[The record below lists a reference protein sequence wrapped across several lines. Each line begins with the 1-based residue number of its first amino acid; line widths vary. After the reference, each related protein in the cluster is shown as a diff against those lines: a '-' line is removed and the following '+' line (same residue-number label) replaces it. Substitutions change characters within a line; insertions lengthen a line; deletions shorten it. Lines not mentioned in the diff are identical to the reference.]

1 VSLQQEFEDA
11 YAAEDTDD
19 LGDRI
24 GETVRAFES
33 RLGRPLSQSEYDQ
46 IEFAEAQK
54 TITAEQA
61 NARVMEGLGA
71 DMNEQWPRLEAKLGR
86 KLLTHEMA
94 GILDQSEY
102 AAMRGAESMDAEA
115 AYERYWTHRTARTG
129 DEPPDMS
136 RVDQADRHM
145 AQRMRELNAQSDAA
159 AAGQAEADSDEWKV
173 EFNDSGT
180 MNAEHE
186 NAKRMQARLLELNG
200 QPIPTWLEGFA
211 NPEYVTAQHEQATD
225 QAA

>member
-136 RVDQADRHM
+136 RVDQADRYM
-145 AQRMRELNAQSDAA
+145 AQRMRELNALN
-159 AAGQAEADSDEWKV
+159 AETASETEAETGYKV
-173 EFNDSGT
+173 EFNDSGS

-186 NAKRMQARLLELNG
+186 NAQRMQARLLELNG
-200 QPIPTWLEGFA
+200 QPIPTWLEEFA
-211 NPEYVTAQHEQATD
+211 NPEYVTAQHEETE
-225 QAA
+225 QAAG